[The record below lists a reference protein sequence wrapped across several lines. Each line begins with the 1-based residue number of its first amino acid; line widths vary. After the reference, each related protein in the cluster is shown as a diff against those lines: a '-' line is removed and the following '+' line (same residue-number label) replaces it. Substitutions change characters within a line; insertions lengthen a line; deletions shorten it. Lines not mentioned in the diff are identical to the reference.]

1 MTDSQPDRLAL
12 LEARLE
18 QAERRLAA
26 AEDQIALWRIVAS
39 YGPAVDSGSAEITA
53 QLWTEEGVYDTYPVV
68 LNGRDA
74 LRGMVNGERH
84 QALINSGA
92 AHLMGLPHIVVD
104 GDRAVVTNYSQLVLS
119 APDQN
124 GYRIWRTGSNRW
136 EFTRTDEGWK
146 VTHRW
151 NRQLD
156 GTDEGRD
163 LLARA
168 VESEA

>member
-1 MTDSQPDRLAL
+1 MSDSQPDRLAL

-18 QAERRLAA
+18 QAERRLAT
-26 AEDQIALWRIVAS
+26 AEDQLALWRIVAS

-53 QLWTEEGVYDTYPVV
+53 QLWTEDGVYDTFPVV

-84 QALINSGA
+84 QALINNGA